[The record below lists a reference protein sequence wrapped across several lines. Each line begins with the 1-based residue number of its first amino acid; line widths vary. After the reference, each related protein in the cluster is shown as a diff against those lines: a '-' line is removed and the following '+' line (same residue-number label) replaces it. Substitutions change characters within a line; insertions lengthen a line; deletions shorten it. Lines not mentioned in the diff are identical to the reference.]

1 MFVMM
6 MRTTKE
12 TVLRLFS
19 SLPLSTAHDVPS
31 NRHVPSQSY
40 VGVALLEA
48 VVLLDVVKV
57 GAAHDDGVLHLT
69 GGDDHTLQK
78 LATDGHV
85 ARERALFFCLI

>member
-1 MFVMM
+1 MMM

-57 GAAHDDGVLHLT
+57 GAAHHDGVFHLV
-69 GGDDHTLQK
+69 GRDAHTWGRNGVDGLKFWGKIIQK
-78 LATDGHV
+78 VLS
-85 ARERALFFCLI
+85 